1 MEGKWA
7 KIGCAVHSSN
17 GREIREEKALDKW
30 GGQMGYGRRLV
41 ATSEGGYWELMKRG
55 GGQPGLLLLDSHV
68 AAAEM
73 R

>member
-1 MEGKWA
+1 
-7 KIGCAVHSSN
+7 
-17 GREIREEKALDKW
+17 
-30 GGQMGYGRRLV
+30 MGYGRRLV